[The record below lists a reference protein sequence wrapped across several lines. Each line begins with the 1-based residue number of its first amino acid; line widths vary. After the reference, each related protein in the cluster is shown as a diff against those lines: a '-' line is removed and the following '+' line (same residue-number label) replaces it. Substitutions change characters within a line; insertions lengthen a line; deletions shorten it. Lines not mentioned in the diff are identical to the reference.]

1 MDSNYSGDCNHQSR
15 RRTEPAWQQHRFP
28 HGAVVGRYEEGRA
41 ARLRQRPWRHRP

>member
-28 HGAVVGRYEEGRA
+28 YGAVFRHGEG
-41 ARLRQRPWRHRP
+41 LEQRVYDNRCGIK